1 MPNKFKGK
9 SKWQASSKTPNA
21 SFRTRRR
28 GTVGINL
35 ATRGTTPE
43 NNKAYARVSTRKG
56 DINVNLYSLQAG
68 KRINL
73 DASSKRGECVIIFKL
88 ICSVLVRIT
97 NIWLTGH
104 ILIFIPRN
112 FCGAIQLKSRKN
124 GYQILPALACAS
136 RTLRTKNHEALIL
149 VGDPTSSSTSPDTAD
164 DLAADF
170 CQLESRGG
178 KVTVGFTGED
188 KYVPTEIGMWQ
199 KVEEFFKGKSS

>member
-1 MPNKFKGK
+1 MLHLN
-9 SKWQASSKTPNA
+9 
-21 SFRTRRR
+21 
-28 GTVGINL
+28 
-35 ATRGTTPE
+35 E
-43 NNKAYARVSTRKG
+43 
-56 DINVNLYSLQAG
+56 
-68 KRINL
+68 
-73 DASSKRGECVIIFKL
+73 
-88 ICSVLVRIT
+88 VRYYFQTSIEVWIS

-124 GYQILPALACAS
+124 GYQILPALASAS
-136 RTLRTKNHEALIL
+136 RTLKTKDHEALIL
-149 VGDPTSSSTSPDTAD
+149 VGDPTSLSTSPDTAD

-199 KVEEFFKGKSS
+199 KVGEFFKGKCSWWVEGVIWTSPYIAIHLIFWCTYRTYSFFLYFFLQRMSISIGHTNFWHCHGPRLLTYRLLIIIYFPPSSVN